1 MPSNNYAYTLAVAIG
16 NSRSS
21 ALSRSKQ
28 NGHVLSKKQ
37 LLEKFAAVRSDK
49 HIQKFVICGV
59 PSEKELGKGSWG
71 STKLVSSLNL
81 TSL

>member
-1 MPSNNYAYTLAVAIG
+1 MHALLLLQLYIG

-21 ALSRSKQ
+21 SLSRSKQ

-49 HIQKFVICGV
+49 RIQKFIICGV

-71 STKLVSSLNL
+71 STKLVSFLNL
-81 TSL
+81 TS